1 MSEDR
6 PRNLKSMLA
15 EAKDNSDLML
25 DLAYAGLF
33 YADKEVSQEVVEL
46 EEELTKL
53 VHEMREV
60 CLLASRSP
68 SDAAGLASLL
78 QLISA
83 IETMGNQAVDIAK
96 IVIESIGIPA
106 EMRADLMHAEEITDR
121 LTVQEGSRLDGRSV
135 EHAELAVHGARLLGI
150 RRGSTWRF
158 DPDGEEVLTAGDV
171 LVVRGPDTGIN
182 AIRELAGVGAKVF
195 LEEDEEPATLTE
207 LDRAIDTVVE
217 MKDLAEVAMGLAY
230 ASVLFADRALAAE
243 VNRLEDRLDEMRES
257 LESWVLEA
265 AFEARA
271 RNSLRG
277 LLHLAVASETIGDA
291 AQAMVWLIEKD
302 EELHPVISEAL
313 GEAED
318 IVLQIEVK
326 PGSPGDAKTLEEL
339 ELSEAMGMTVL
350 AISRGARW
358 QYRPTGKVRIGG
370 GDRLVLTGPSEAIED
385 VERVFSVYRAPN
397 PTLL

>member
-1 MSEDR
+1 MSEER
-6 PRNLKSMLA
+6 PRNLKAMLT
-15 EAKDNSDLML
+15 EAKDTSDLML

-33 YADKEVSQEVVEL
+33 YADKEVSQEVLEL
-46 EEELTKL
+46 EEELTRL
-53 VHEMREV
+53 VHAMREV

-78 QLISA
+78 QVIGA

-121 LTVQEGSRLDGRSV
+121 MTIREQSRLDGRSV
-135 EHAELAVHGARLLGI
+135 EDAELAVHGVRLLGI
-150 RRGSTWRF
+150 RKGSAWRF
-158 DPDGEEVLTAGDV
+158 DPEDEEVLSAGDV

-182 AIRELAGVGAKVF
+182 EIRQLAGVEAKAF
-195 LEEDEEPATLTE
+195 PQEEEEPVPLTE
-207 LDRAIDTVVE
+207 LDRAIDIVVE
-217 MKDLAEVAMGLAY
+217 MKDLAEVCMGLAY

-243 VNRLEDRLDEMRES
+243 VNRIEDRLDDMRET
-257 LESWVLEA
+257 LESWILEA

-271 RNSLRG
+271 RGSLRG

-302 EELHPVISEAL
+302 EELHPVISVAL

-318 IVLQIEVK
+318 TVLQAEVE
-326 PGSPGDAKTLEEL
+326 PGSPGDGKTLEEL
-339 ELSEAMGMTVL
+339 ELSETTGMTVL
-350 AISRGARW
+350 AISSGTRW
-358 QYRPTGKVRIGG
+358 QYRPTAKSRIAG

-385 VERVFSVYRAPN
+385 VRRILSPAALATRG
-397 PTLL
+397 

>member
-1 MSEDR
+1 MTEER
-6 PRNLKSMLA
+6 PRNLKAMLT
-15 EAKDNSDLML
+15 EAKDTSDLML

-33 YADKEVSQEVVEL
+33 YADKEVSQEVLEL
-46 EEELTKL
+46 EEELTRL
-53 VHEMREV
+53 VHAMREV

-78 QLISA
+78 QVIGA

-121 LTVQEGSRLDGRSV
+121 MTIREQSRLDGRSV
-135 EHAELAVHGARLLGI
+135 EDAELAVHGVRLLGI
-150 RRGSTWRF
+150 RKGSAWRF
-158 DPDGEEVLTAGDV
+158 DPEDEEVLSAGDV

-182 AIRELAGVGAKVF
+182 EIRQLAGVEAKAF
-195 LEEDEEPATLTE
+195 PQDEQEPVPLTE
-207 LDRAIDTVVE
+207 LDKAIDIVVE
-217 MKDLAEVAMGLAY
+217 MKDLAEVCMGLAY

-243 VNRLEDRLDEMRES
+243 VNRIEDRLDDMRET
-257 LESWVLEA
+257 LESWILEA

-271 RNSLRG
+271 RGSLRG

-302 EELHPVISEAL
+302 EELHPVISVAL

-318 IVLQIEVK
+318 TVLQAEVES
-326 PGSPGDAKTLEEL
+326 GSTGDGKTLEEL
-339 ELSEAMGMTVL
+339 ELSETTGMTVL
-350 AISRGARW
+350 AISSGARW
-358 QYRPTGKVRIGG
+358 QYRPTGKSRIGG

-385 VERVFSVYRAPN
+385 VRRILSPAALAARS
-397 PTLL
+397 

>member
-1 MSEDR
+1 MSEER
-6 PRNLKSMLA
+6 PRNLKAMLT
-15 EAKDNSDLML
+15 EAKDTSDLML

-33 YADKEVSQEVVEL
+33 YADKEVSQEVLEL
-46 EEELTKL
+46 EEELTRL
-53 VHEMREV
+53 VHAMREV

-78 QLISA
+78 QVIGA

-121 LTVQEGSRLDGRSV
+121 MTIREQSRLDGRSV
-135 EHAELAVHGARLLGI
+135 EDAELAVHGVRLLGI
-150 RRGSTWRF
+150 RKGSAWRF
-158 DPDGEEVLTAGDV
+158 DPEDEEVLSAGDV

-182 AIRELAGVGAKVF
+182 EIRQLAGVEAKAF
-195 LEEDEEPATLTE
+195 PQEEEEPVPLTE
-207 LDRAIDTVVE
+207 LDRAIDIVVE
-217 MKDLAEVAMGLAY
+217 MKDLAEVCMGLAY

-243 VNRLEDRLDEMRES
+243 VNRIEDRLDDMRET
-257 LESWVLEA
+257 LESWILEA

-271 RNSLRG
+271 RGSLRG

-302 EELHPVISEAL
+302 EELHPVISVAL

-318 IVLQIEVK
+318 TVLQAEVE
-326 PGSPGDAKTLEEL
+326 PGSPGDGKTLEEL
-339 ELSEAMGMTVL
+339 ELSETTGMTVL
-350 AISRGARW
+350 AISSGTRW
-358 QYRPTGKVRIGG
+358 QYRPTAKSRIAG
-370 GDRLVLTGPSEAIED
+370 GDRLVLTGPSEAIDD
-385 VERVFSVYRAPN
+385 VRRILSPAALATRS
-397 PTLL
+397 

>member
-1 MSEDR
+1 MSEER
-6 PRNLKSMLA
+6 PRNLKAMLT
-15 EAKDNSDLML
+15 EAKDTSDLML

-33 YADKEVSQEVVEL
+33 YADKEVSQEVLEL
-46 EEELTKL
+46 EEELTRL
-53 VHEMREV
+53 VHAMREV

-78 QLISA
+78 QVIGA

-121 LTVQEGSRLDGRSV
+121 MTIREQSHLDGRSV
-135 EHAELAVHGARLLGI
+135 EDAELAVHGVRLLGI
-150 RRGSTWRF
+150 RKGSAWRF
-158 DPDGEEVLTAGDV
+158 DPEDEEVLSAGDV

-182 AIRELAGVGAKVF
+182 EIRQLAGVEAKAF
-195 LEEDEEPATLTE
+195 PQEEEEPVPLTE
-207 LDRAIDTVVE
+207 LDRAIDIVVE
-217 MKDLAEVAMGLAY
+217 MKDLAEVCMGLAY

-243 VNRLEDRLDEMRES
+243 VNRIEDRLDDMRET
-257 LESWVLEA
+257 LESWILEA

-271 RNSLRG
+271 RGSLRG

-302 EELHPVISEAL
+302 EELHPVISVAL

-318 IVLQIEVK
+318 TVLQAEVE
-326 PGSPGDAKTLEEL
+326 PGSPGDGKTLEEL
-339 ELSEAMGMTVL
+339 ELSETTGMTVL
-350 AISRGARW
+350 AISSGTRW
-358 QYRPTGKVRIGG
+358 QYRPTAKSRIAG
-370 GDRLVLTGPSEAIED
+370 GDRLVLTGPSEAIDD
-385 VERVFSVYRAPN
+385 VRRILSPAALATRS
-397 PTLL
+397 